1 MLARVYRL
9 DSFATVRRE
18 SSAVYNCTDMLKIL
32 HGFIDLIDSSA
43 SMDSPKSPPVYKCT
57 NKQTELL
64 LSLTVSVGAWF
75 SRGPDAPPDTFDDF
89 AVRKQSR
96 RCDSHWTGRAK
107 TRVTACSSG
116 QSQGWY
122 SGPDFPGSPKRES

>member
-18 SSAVYNCTDMLKIL
+18 SSAVCNCMDMLKIL

-43 SMDSPKSPPVYKCT
+43 SMDSPKSSPIYKCS

-64 LSLTVSVGAWF
+64 YED
-75 SRGPDAPPDTFDDF
+75 SRFPSYTQYISIQYR
-89 AVRKQSR
+89 VR
-96 RCDSHWTGRAK
+96 
-107 TRVTACSSG
+107 CSSTTL
-116 QSQGWY
+116 Y
-122 SGPDFPGSPKRES
+122 SCSKHKSLV